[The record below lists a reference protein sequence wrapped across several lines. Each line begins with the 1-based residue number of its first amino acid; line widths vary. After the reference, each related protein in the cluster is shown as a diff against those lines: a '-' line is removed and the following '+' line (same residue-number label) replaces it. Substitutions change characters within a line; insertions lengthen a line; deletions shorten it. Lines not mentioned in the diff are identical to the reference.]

1 MPLVYGLAH
10 FIRSRSALHISSDC
24 AALYLLLIVGAI
36 IFFFQI
42 DRGRG
47 RGQNSSTRSPGYVS
61 RHFVRKSSTLHMPS
75 GVNSSV
81 REMVEDQRNRGYNA
95 WIEDES
101 GQRLDE
107 EPLKKSGRSLHQ
119 KLMVSL

>member
-1 MPLVYGLAH
+1 MTIWT
-10 FIRSRSALHISSDC
+10 IRTETDDLE
-24 AALYLLLIVGAI
+24 
-36 IFFFQI
+36 
-42 DRGRG
+42 
-47 RGQNSSTRSPGYVS
+47 
-61 RHFVRKSSTLHMPS
+61 
-75 GVNSSV
+75 SV

-119 KLMVSL
+119 KALGFIIWGIAIAVTLGALYACSLLSGDPLRI